1 MQCPGGTSGKHRAYW
16 FYGDLVI
23 VHLSGKETEGR
34 FSLLEWLQP
43 PDQMTPLHVH
53 RRADQTHYV
62 LEGEQTFYLP
72 GTSFATGP
80 GECAYGPRNVPHT
93 ERATS
98 VEPVRYLEVNS
109 PAGFEKFVVT
119 AGEPAAE
126 LMLPPPDQ
134 SPPDFERLAA
144 LAAEH
149 DVEVLGPPGML
160 P

>member
-1 MQCPGGTSGKHRAYW
+1 
-16 FYGDLVI
+16 
-23 VHLSGKETEGR
+23 
-34 FSLLEWLQP
+34 
-43 PDQMTPLHVH
+43 
-53 RRADQTHYV
+53 
-62 LEGEQTFYLP
+62 
-72 GTSFATGP
+72 
-80 GECAYGPRNVPHT
+80 
-93 ERATS
+93 